1 MAISWSAGCK
11 VWVSS
16 SGPPFGILPHMPDSK
31 PTEKQLESLLK
42 ATDRTAVGEDDSIGG
57 RTFIAVR
64 ERFHPRVMCKK
75 MTDIEANK
83 KEKFRQVLS
92 GIDSCITRALDGE
105 TVSSWLRTKSVR
117 AGGITGY
124 VRMLLTA
131 MPSSSAI
138 LGGLCGRSLQLG
150 PRQLSVLEAG
160 MTSNISL
167 NAGRQQRRHECICC
181 SGPWKRMDARG
192 WRKERQ

>member
-1 MAISWSAGCK
+1 
-11 VWVSS
+11 
-16 SGPPFGILPHMPDSK
+16 MPDSK

-138 LGGLCGRSLQLG
+138 LGGLCGARW
-150 PRQLSVLEAG
+150 SVTATG
-160 MTSNISL
+160 APPAI
-167 NAGRQQRRHECICC
+167 GF
-181 SGPWKRMDARG
+181 RG
-192 WRKERQ
+192 WNDQQHKLERWPSAKKA